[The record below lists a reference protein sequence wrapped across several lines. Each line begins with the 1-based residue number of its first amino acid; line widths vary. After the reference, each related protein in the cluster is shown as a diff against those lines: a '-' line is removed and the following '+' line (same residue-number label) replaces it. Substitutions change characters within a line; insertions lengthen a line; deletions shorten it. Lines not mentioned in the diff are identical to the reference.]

1 MAQDA
6 SVETELKLDSCNVF
20 GGIAEQIKLTIEKK
34 RKKPQSREFYQQGRS
49 MVRPYIFCEASV

>member
-1 MAQDA
+1 
-6 SVETELKLDSCNVF
+6 LKLDSCNVF